1 MCIVT
6 VKRRYAPPQQLRQLG
21 EVRRYAPRQ
30 PLCGRGA
37 ATCNLDVIK
46 IKGIV
51 ATKKNPK
58 QGTRLGLLRVC
69 CLTLGF

>member
-1 MCIVT
+1 ML
-6 VKRRYAPPQQLRQLG
+6 RPQQLRQLG

-37 ATCNLDVIK
+37 ATCNNLDV

-58 QGTRLGLLRVC
+58 QGTRLGLFRVC